1 LRNLIL
7 KVVHTVWEELIVINI
22 KMKKYKDTHQILQ
35 IWFSSS
41 FPIGSYAYS
50 HGLEAL
56 IDDDKIKN
64 RDDVREYLEALLFYG
79 SLRNDYIF
87 LKSVYMGEEINDL
100 ILASATSKERHTE
113 MIDMGNSFRKIM
125 KDSWELV
132 LEENTSFVYCISK
145 AALHFNIKF
154 DDLIKFYLQSYISN
168 LINVCVK
175 HIPMSQKDGQI
186 LNVNFIDQIQKFLDQ
201 SYQLTLKDIGTSFFI
216 GDIFA
221 IKHENLDSRI
231 YLT

>member
-1 LRNLIL
+1 M
-7 KVVHTVWEELIVINI
+7 VWVEHIATNI
-22 KMKKYKDTHQILQ
+22 KMKTFKDPHQILQ
-35 IWFSSS
+35 VWFSPS

-56 IDDDKIKN
+56 IDDKKIKN
-64 RDDVREYLEALLFYG
+64 KDDVKEFLDALLFYG
-79 SLRNDYIF
+79 TLRNDYIF
-87 LKSVYMGEEINDL
+87 MKSIYKGEEINEL
-100 ILASATSKERHTE
+100 ILASASSKERQIE

-125 KDSWELV
+125 KDSWELS
-132 LEENTSFVYCISK
+132 LPENTSFIYCLAK
-145 AALHFNIKF
+145 AGLHFNIMF
-154 DDLIKFYLQSYISN
+154 DDLIKFYLQSFIYN

-186 LNVNFIDQIQKFLDQ
+186 LNVIFINQIQDFLNQ
-201 SYQLTLKDIGTSFFI
+201 SDKLTLKDIGSTFFI
-216 GDIFA
+216 GDIYA

>member
-1 LRNLIL
+1 MEL
-7 KVVHTVWEELIVINI
+7 TVWDVLIVINT
-22 KMKKYKDTHQILQ
+22 KMKKIKDPLQILQ

-41 FPIGSYAYS
+41 FPVGSYAYS

-87 LKSVYMGEEINDL
+87 LKSVYLGEEINDL
-100 ILASATSKERHTE
+100 ILASASSKERHIE

-175 HIPMSQKDGQI
+175 HIPMSQKDGQM
-186 LNVNFIDQIQKFLDQ
+186 LNVNFIDQIQKFLAKSDE
-201 SYQLTLKDIGTSFFI
+201 LTLKDIGTSFFI

>member
-1 LRNLIL
+1 M
-7 KVVHTVWEELIVINI
+7 VWAERIATSI
-22 KMKKYKDTHQILQ
+22 KMKKFKDPHQILQ

-56 IDDDKIKN
+56 IDDKKIKN
-64 RDDVREYLEALLFYG
+64 KDDVKEFLDALLFYG
-79 SLRNDYIF
+79 TLRNDYIF
-87 LKSVYMGEEINDL
+87 MKSIYKGEEVNEL
-100 ILASATSKERHTE
+100 ILASAASKERQIE

-125 KDSWELV
+125 KDSWELF
-132 LEENTSFVYCISK
+132 LPENTSFIYCLAK
-145 AALHFNIKF
+145 AGLHFDIKF
-154 DDLIKFYLQSYISN
+154 DDLIKFYLQSFISN

-175 HIPMSQKDGQI
+175 HIPMSQKDGQS
-186 LNVNFIDQIQKFLDQ
+186 LNVIFINQIQEFLTHSDK
-201 SYQLTLKDIGTSFFI
+201 LTLNDIGSTFFI

>member
-1 LRNLIL
+1 MEL
-7 KVVHTVWEELIVINI
+7 TVWDVRIVINT
-22 KMKKYKDTHQILQ
+22 KMKKIKDPLQILQ

-50 HGLEAL
+50 HGLEAI
-56 IDDDKIKN
+56 IDDNKIKN

-79 SLRNDYIF
+79 TLRNDYIF
-87 LKSVYMGEEINDL
+87 LKSVFMGEEINDL
-100 ILASATSKERHTE
+100 ILASASSKERHTE
-113 MIDMGNSFRKIM
+113 MIDIGNSFRKIM
-125 KDSWELV
+125 KDSWGLV
-132 LEENTSFVYCISK
+132 LEENTSFVYCVGK
-145 AALHFNIKF
+145 AALHFDIKF

-186 LNVNFIDQIQKFLDQ
+186 LIVNFIDQIQKFLEQSDQ
-201 SYQLTLKDIGTSFFI
+201 LNLKDIGTSFFI
-216 GDIFA
+216 GDIYS
-221 IKHENLDSRI
+221 IKHENSDSKI

>member
-1 LRNLIL
+1 M
-7 KVVHTVWEELIVINI
+7 VWVEHIATNI
-22 KMKKYKDTHQILQ
+22 KMKTFKDPHQILQ
-35 IWFSSS
+35 VWFSSS

-56 IDDDKIKN
+56 IDDKKIKN
-64 RDDVREYLEALLFYG
+64 NNDVKKFLDALLFYG
-79 SLRNDYIF
+79 TLRNDYIF
-87 LKSVYMGEEINDL
+87 MKSIYKGEEINKL
-100 ILASATSKERHTE
+100 ILASASSKERQIE

-125 KDSWELV
+125 KDSWELS
-132 LEENTSFVYCISK
+132 LPENTSFIYCLAK
-145 AALHFNIKF
+145 AGLYFDIKF
-154 DDLIKFYLQSYISN
+154 DDLIKFYLQSFISN

-175 HIPMSQKDGQI
+175 HIPISQKDGQS
-186 LNVNFIDQIQKFLDQ
+186 LNVNFINQIQDFLTHAEK
-201 SYQLTLKDIGTSFFI
+201 LTLRDVGSTFFI

>member
-1 LRNLIL
+1 M
-7 KVVHTVWEELIVINI
+7 HTVWEELIVINI
-22 KMKKYKDTHQILQ
+22 KMKKFKDPHQILQ

-56 IDDDKIKN
+56 IDDKKIKN
-64 RDDVREYLEALLFYG
+64 KDNVKEFLDALLFYG
-79 SLRNDYIF
+79 TLRNDYIF
-87 LKSVYMGEEINDL
+87 MKSIYKGGEINEL
-100 ILASATSKERHTE
+100 ILASASSKERLIE

-125 KDSWELV
+125 KDSWELF
-132 LEENTSFVYCISK
+132 LPENTSFIYCLAKSG
-145 AALHFNIKF
+145 LHFDIYF
-154 DDLIKFYLQSYISN
+154 DDLIKFYLQSFISN

-175 HIPMSQKDGQI
+175 HIPMSQKDGQS
-186 LNVNFIDQIQKFLDQ
+186 LNVIFINQIQEFLTHSDK
-201 SYQLTLKDIGTSFFI
+201 LTLNDIGSTFFI

>member
-1 LRNLIL
+1 M
-7 KVVHTVWEELIVINI
+7 VWAEHIATNI
-22 KMKKYKDTHQILQ
+22 KMKKFKDPHQILQ
-35 IWFSSS
+35 VWFSSS

-56 IDDDKIKN
+56 IDDKKIKN
-64 RDDVREYLEALLFYG
+64 TDDVKEFLDALLFYG
-79 SLRNDYIF
+79 TLRNDYIF
-87 LKSVYMGEEINDL
+87 MKSIYKGEEINQL
-100 ILASATSKERHTE
+100 ILASASSKERQIE

-125 KDSWELV
+125 KDSWELS
-132 LEENTSFVYCISK
+132 LPENTSFIYCLAK
-145 AALHFNIKF
+145 AGLHFNIKF
-154 DDLIKFYLQSYISN
+154 DDLIKFYLQSFISN

-175 HIPMSQKDGQI
+175 HIPMSQKDGQN
-186 LNVNFIDQIQKFLDQ
+186 LNVIFINQIQEFLTHSDK
-201 SYQLTLKDIGTSFFI
+201 LTLNDIGSTFFI

>member
-1 LRNLIL
+1 M
-7 KVVHTVWEELIVINI
+7 VWDVPIVINTSMS
-22 KMKKYKDTHQILQ
+22 KAKDPLQILQ

-56 IDDDKIKN
+56 IDSKKINNKDN
-64 RDDVREYLEALLFYG
+64 VKEYLSALLFYG
-79 SLRNDYIF
+79 TLRNDYIF
-87 LKSVYMGEEINDL
+87 IKSIYKGKEIAEL
-100 ILASATSKERHTE
+100 ILASASSKERRIE

-125 KDSWELV
+125 NESWQLS
-132 LEENTSFVYCISK
+132 LPENTSFIYCLAK
-145 AALHFNIKF
+145 AGLYFDINF

-175 HIPMSQKDGQI
+175 HIPISQKEGQT
-186 LNVNFIDQIQKFLDQ
+186 LNVNFIDKIQNFLIQ
-201 SYQLTLKDIGTSFFI
+201 SELLTLKDIGTSFFV

>member
-1 LRNLIL
+1 M
-7 KVVHTVWEELIVINI
+7 VWAEHIATNI
-22 KMKKYKDTHQILQ
+22 KMKKFKDPHQILQ
-35 IWFSSS
+35 VWFSSS

-56 IDDDKIKN
+56 IDDKKIKN
-64 RDDVREYLEALLFYG
+64 NNDVKEFLDALLFYG
-79 SLRNDYIF
+79 TLRNDFIF
-87 LKSVYMGEEINDL
+87 MKSIYKGEEINQL
-100 ILASATSKERHTE
+100 ILASASSKERQIE

-125 KDSWELV
+125 KDSWELS
-132 LEENTSFVYCISK
+132 LPKNTSFIYCLAK
-145 AALHFNIKF
+145 AGLHFNIKF
-154 DDLIKFYLQSYISN
+154 DDLIKFYLQSFISN

-175 HIPMSQKDGQI
+175 HIPMSQKDGQT
-186 LNVNFIDQIQKFLDQ
+186 LNVIYINQIQEFLTLSDK
-201 SYQLTLKDIGTSFFI
+201 LTLKDIGTTFFI

>member
-1 LRNLIL
+1 M
-7 KVVHTVWEELIVINI
+7 HTVWEELIVINI
-22 KMKKYKDTHQILQ
+22 KMKKTKDPHQILQ

-56 IDDDKIKN
+56 IDEKKIENK
-64 RDDVREYLEALLFYG
+64 DDVKEFLDALLFYG
-79 SLRNDYIF
+79 TLRNDYIF
-87 LKSVYMGEEINDL
+87 MKSIYKGEEINEL
-100 ILASATSKERHTE
+100 ILASASSKERQIE

-125 KDSWELV
+125 KDSWELS
-132 LEENTSFVYCISK
+132 LPENTSFIYCLAK
-145 AALHFNIKF
+145 AGLHFDIKF
-154 DDLIKFYLQSYISN
+154 DDLIKFYLQSFISN

-175 HIPMSQKDGQI
+175 HIPMSQKDGQT
-186 LNVNFIDQIQKFLDQ
+186 LNVIYINQIQEFLTLSDK
-201 SYQLTLKDIGTSFFI
+201 LTLKDIGTTFFI